1 MLWLSLSTSPPE
13 LSTSAVCLPV
23 LYCCQVRHSHI
34 TTAAAQQATA
44 MKLELN
50 HIEGNTDEPAFLTH
64 KFEYEKLYV
73 EFKNMLN
80 TQL

>member
-1 MLWLSLSTSPPE
+1 
-13 LSTSAVCLPV
+13 
-23 LYCCQVRHSHI
+23 
-34 TTAAAQQATA
+34 